1 MAANFWSSSQCDL
14 LLEARER
21 RAEEAS
27 RAPKP
32 KARPRRRQIV
42 LRGVEPEPG
51 EPGSS
56 GGGPG
61 SVVTQLVDYAV
72 LLSKELKIRQRPV
85 LTACAYLWRLRP
97 ETLDPPENA
106 VGWSELDDERHI
118 TAVTMACVYLA
129 CKVEEQPV
137 SADKVAGFS
146 QGLCSAT
153 DLLDAELCVLE
164 DLSASLVV
172 HHPIDDVERYASL
185 VHADGEASKVAMAC
199 AEETRRTD
207 LLLRYPP
214 HVIALGCLRVA
225 MALEGADTRPWC
237 EQNGVCKEDVKGVC
251 AELVKRCRSL

>member
-97 ETLDPPENA
+97 ETLGLHIGTQSANYPRLAPGPGEPPWCR
-106 VGWSELDDERHI
+106 G
-118 TAVTMACVYLA
+118 
-129 CKVEEQPV
+129 
-137 SADKVAGFS
+137 
-146 QGLCSAT
+146 
-153 DLLDAELCVLE
+153 
-164 DLSASLVV
+164 
-172 HHPIDDVERYASL
+172 
-185 VHADGEASKVAMAC
+185 
-199 AEETRRTD
+199 RR
-207 LLLRYPP
+207 
-214 HVIALGCLRVA
+214 
-225 MALEGADTRPWC
+225 ADT
-237 EQNGVCKEDVKGVC
+237 KEPTLGARDQPC
-251 AELVKRCRSL
+251 

>member
-106 VGWSELDDERHI
+106 VGWS
-118 TAVTMACVYLA
+118 
-129 CKVEEQPV
+129 K
-137 SADKVAGFS
+137 
-146 QGLCSAT
+146 
-153 DLLDAELCVLE
+153 
-164 DLSASLVV
+164 
-172 HHPIDDVERYASL
+172 
-185 VHADGEASKVAMAC
+185 
-199 AEETRRTD
+199 
-207 LLLRYPP
+207 
-214 HVIALGCLRVA
+214 
-225 MALEGADTRPWC
+225 
-237 EQNGVCKEDVKGVC
+237 
-251 AELVKRCRSL
+251 